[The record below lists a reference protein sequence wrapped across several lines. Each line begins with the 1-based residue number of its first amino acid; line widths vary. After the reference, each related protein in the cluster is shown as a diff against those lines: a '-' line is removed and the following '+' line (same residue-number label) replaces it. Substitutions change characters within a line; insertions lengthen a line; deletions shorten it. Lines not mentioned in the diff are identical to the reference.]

1 MPVLLAAGFLPFITG
16 LSVVVLLVVLLCFGL
31 KRLGQPYIIGYILA
45 GVLLGESGLGLI
57 ERSENI
63 EYLGE
68 IGIVLLLFFVGMEI
82 DLPKFRDQ
90 WRVALFGT
98 ALQIGLSVLFMFGFG
113 WWLGWNVAQ
122 SIVLGFVVAMS
133 SSAVIIRLLEERG
146 IGQSYLGKNVL
157 AVLLTQDI
165 FIAPL
170 IIITALLGGGASASP
185 LEYVKL
191 IGGAVLFVGIVA
203 YIYRR
208 RKIRLPFSKIIANDH
223 ELQVFVAL
231 LFCFGGTLLS
241 AQLGLSA
248 GLGAFVAGMVMHAGK
263 ATTWIHDTLI
273 SFRVIFVSIFFISV
287 GLQID
292 FAFILEHWPAL
303 LVGLVAVY
311 FTNHFVNAAVLR
323 AFSETWR
330 EALFS
335 GALLAQIGELSFL
348 ISSTAHDSG
357 IFEDYIYQFTI
368 SLICITLVLS
378 PFYILATEKL
388 VGSRTES
395 VEVGFSES
403 NR

>member
-1 MPVLLAAGFLPFITG
+1 MLLAAGFLPFITG
-16 LSVVVLLVVLLCFGL
+16 LPVVVLLVVLLCFGL
-31 KRLGQPYIIGYILA
+31 KRVGQPYIIGYIVA

-98 ALQIGLSVLFMFGFG
+98 GLQIGASVVLMFGFG
-113 WWLGWNVAQ
+113 YFLGWSTAQ
-122 SIVLGFVVAMS
+122 AIVLGFVVAMS

-170 IIITALLGGGASASP
+170 IILTALLGGGESSP
-185 LEYVKL
+185 AAYAKL
-191 IGGAVLFVGIVA
+191 IVGAVLFVGIVA
-203 YIYRR
+203 WIYRR
-208 RKIRLPFSKIIANDH
+208 RKIRLPFSKVIADDH

-248 GLGAFVAGMVMHAGK
+248 GLGAFVAGMVMHAGR
-263 ATTWIHDTLI
+263 ATGWIHDTLI
-273 SFRVIFVSIFFISV
+273 SFRVIFVSIFFLSV

-292 FAFILEHWPAL
+292 FQFILDHSLAL
-303 LVGLVAVY
+303 AVGLVVVY
-311 FTNHFVNAAVLR
+311 VTNHFVNAAVLR

-330 EALFS
+330 EALIS

-348 ISSTAHDSG
+348 ISTTAHDSG
-357 IFEDYIYQFTI
+357 IFEDYVYQFTI
-368 SLICITLVLS
+368 SLICITLVIS
-378 PFYILATEKL
+378 PFYILLTERL
-388 VGSRTES
+388 VGSQEP
-395 VEVGFSES
+395 
-403 NR
+403 